1 LSERSLW
8 RQRDFLKLWGAQSVS
23 TFGSLITRAALP
35 FLAILVLH
43 ASAAQIAGLTI
54 ASILP
59 GFLIGLVA
67 GVWIDR
73 LRRRPVMILAD
84 VGRALAL
91 GAIPTLAVTGH
102 LGLIPLYAVAVV
114 ASALTVFFDVAEL
127 SYIPSVVGAGQL
139 GDANS
144 RLAATQSVAEIS
156 AFGIAGWLVQWF
168 TAPLAI
174 AIDAVTFLVSGGLVA
189 SISSAEPS
197 TTEPSQPAE
206 GVWNEM
212 VAGLAAL
219 RRHRSL
225 TTIALSVSA
234 MECAYGII
242 GTVYAL
248 FALRDLGFQPGLL
261 GMIYAIGG
269 VSSLAASVYAGRINR
284 RIGMGRVMGLGL
296 ALAATG
302 TLLLPIARGAGI
314 FALLLLIGQQL
325 VGDGGGT
332 IAEINQ
338 TTLRQSLAPPAMLG
352 RINAGTRVAALG
364 GMLLGTALG
373 GALGQTIGYRLT
385 IVIGAL
391 LMLLGGVVVL
401 RSPLVVG
408 QPAAA

>member
-1 LSERSLW
+1 M
-8 RQRDFLKLWGAQSVS
+8 
-23 TFGSLITRAALP
+23 FGSLITRAALP

-43 ASAAQIAGLTI
+43 ASAAQIAGLTL

-67 GVWIDR
+67 GVGIDR

-91 GAIPTLAVTGH
+91 GAIPILAVTGH
-102 LGLIPLYAVAVV
+102 LGLIALYAVAVV
-114 ASALTVFFDVAEL
+114 ASALTVFFDVAEV

-189 SISSAEPS
+189 TISSPEPS
-197 TTEPSQPAE
+197 TTEPRQPAR

-212 VAGLAAL
+212 LAGLAAL
-219 RRHRSL
+219 RHDRSL
-225 TTIALSVSA
+225 TTICLSVSA

-248 FALRDLGFQPGLL
+248 FALRELGFQPGLL

-284 RIGMGRVMGLGL
+284 RIGMARVMGLGL
-296 ALAATG
+296 ALAAVG

-314 FALLLLIGQQL
+314 VALLLLIGQQL

-338 TTLRQSLAPPAMLG
+338 TTLRQSLAPPALLG
-352 RINAGTRVAALG
+352 RINAGTRVATLG
-364 GMLLGTALG
+364 ATLFGTALG
-373 GALGQTIGYRLT
+373 GALGQTLGYRLT

-391 LMLLGGVVVL
+391 VMLLGGIVVL
-401 RSPLVVG
+401 RSPLVLG
-408 QPAAA
+408 QRAAA

>member
-1 LSERSLW
+1 MSVRSLW
-8 RQRDFLKLWGAQSVS
+8 HQRDFLKLWGAQSVS
-23 TFGSLITRAALP
+23 MFGSLITRAALP

-84 VGRALAL
+84 LGRALTL
-91 GAIPTLAVTGH
+91 GAVPVLAATGH
-102 LGLIPLYAVAVV
+102 LGLIALYAVAVV
-114 ASALTVFFDVAEL
+114 ASLLTVFFDVAEQ
-127 SYIPSVVGAGQL
+127 SYIPGVVGAGL
-139 GDANS
+139 LSDANS
-144 RLAATQSVAEIS
+144 RLAATASIAEIS

-168 TAPLAI
+168 TAPVAI

-189 SISSAEPS
+189 SIKSPEPS
-197 TTEPSQPAE
+197 TSEPPQPVE
-206 GVWNEM
+206 GVWSEM
-212 VAGLAAL
+212 VAGLAAVQ
-219 RRHRSL
+219 HDRSL
-225 TTIALSVSA
+225 TVIALSVSA

-242 GTVYAL
+242 GTVYGL
-248 FALRDLGFQPGLL
+248 FALRELGFQPGLL
-261 GMIYAIGG
+261 GMTYAIGG

-284 RIGMGRVMGLGL
+284 RLGMGRAMGLGL

-338 TTLRQSLAPPAMLG
+338 TTLRQSLAPAGLLG
-352 RINAGTRVAALG
+352 RINGGTRVAALG
-364 GMLLGTALG
+364 ATLLGTALG
-373 GALGQTIGYRLT
+373 GLLGQTLGYRLT

-391 LMLLGGVVVL
+391 VMLLGGIVVL
-401 RSPLVVG
+401 RSPLVLG